1 MLKRSIALRFRKTLD
16 HRPIANQKM
25 RTSHVRRLAAL
36 LGLLALAAAWQWLLP
51 DRWPDFEAV
60 AAWQR
65 SFQAHSLAPVIV
77 IAAYVLGGIVLFPV
91 TVLSAATIV
100 TFGPV
105 MGNLYGLAGW
115 LASASLGFCVGR
127 YIGQD
132 WLSGLLD
139 KRFEGLR
146 RVAKRRGL
154 LAVLGLRVVPA
165 APFSIVN
172 LFIGASGIR
181 FSDFIL
187 GSILGR
193 IPGTVAFT
201 LFAVQLQSLV
211 YSISLAKFLM
221 VMVGLTV
228 VFGAQRW
235 MTRRLAAASAPL
247 ETPALTPPSSADIR
261 SLI

>member
-1 MLKRSIALRFRKTLD
+1 LD
-16 HRPIANQKM
+16 HGPIANQKT
-25 RTSHVRRLAAL
+25 RTSHVGRVAAL
-36 LGLLALAAAWQWLLP
+36 LGLLALAAAWQWLIVNGWL
-51 DRWPDFEAV
+51 DFEAF

-65 SFQAHSLAPVIV
+65 SFQTHALAPVIV
-77 IAAYVLGGIVLFPV
+77 IAAYVLGGMVLFPV
-91 TVLSAATIV
+91 TLLTAATIV

-105 MGNLYGLAGW
+105 NGNLYGLAGW

-132 WLSGLLD
+132 WLSGLFD
-139 KRFEGLR
+139 KRFKGLR
-146 RVAKRRGL
+146 CVVERRGL

-172 LFIGASGIR
+172 MFIGASGIR

-193 IPGTVAFT
+193 IPGIVAFT
-201 LFAVQLQSLV
+201 LFAVQLQSLAH
-211 YSISLAKFLM
+211 SISLAKLLM

-228 VFGAQRW
+228 VFVAQRW

-247 ETPALTPPSSADIR
+247 ETNP
-261 SLI
+261 

>member
-1 MLKRSIALRFRKTLD
+1 LD
-16 HRPIANQKM
+16 QNQKT
-25 RTSHVRRLAAL
+25 RTSHVGRLAAL
-36 LGLLALAAAWQWLLP
+36 LGLLALAAAWQWVIP
-51 DRWPDFEAV
+51 NRWLDFEAL

-65 SFQAHSLAPVIV
+65 SFQTNPLAPLIV
-77 IAAYVLGGIVLFPV
+77 IAAYILGGIVLFPV
-91 TVLSAATIV
+91 TLISAATIV

-127 YIGQD
+127 YVGQD

-146 RVAKRRGL
+146 CVVKRRGL
-154 LAVLGLRVVPA
+154 LAVLGLRVVPV

-181 FSDFIL
+181 FSDFVL

-193 IPGTVAFT
+193 IPGIVAFT
-201 LFAVQLQSLV
+201 LFAVQLQSLAH
-211 YSISLAKFLM
+211 SISLAKFLM

-228 VFGAQRW
+228 VFVAQRW
-235 MTRRLAAASAPL
+235 MTRRLAAAVTPL
-247 ETPALTPPSSADIR
+247 ETKA
-261 SLI
+261 

>member
-1 MLKRSIALRFRKTLD
+1 MLKRCIALGFRKTLD
-16 HRPIANQKM
+16 HRPIANQKK
-25 RTSHVRRLAAL
+25 RTSHGCLAAL
-36 LGLLALAAAWQWLLP
+36 LGLLALAAAWQFVIP
-51 DRWPDFEAV
+51 NRWFDLEAL

-65 SFQAHSLAPVIV
+65 SFQGHSLAPVMV
-77 IAAYVLGGIVLFPV
+77 IAVYVLGGIVLFPV
-91 TVLSAATIV
+91 TLLTAATIL

-132 WLSGLLD
+132 WLSGFLD
-139 KRFEGLR
+139 KRFEPLH

-187 GSILGR
+187 GSVLGR
-193 IPGTVAFT
+193 IPGIVAFT
-201 LFAVQLQSLV
+201 LFAVQLQSLAQ
-211 YSISLAKFLM
+211 SISLAKFLM
-221 VMVGLTV
+221 VMIGLTA
-228 VFGAQRW
+228 VFVAQRW
-235 MTRRLAAASAPL
+235 MTRRLAAASVPL
-247 ETPALTPPSSADIR
+247 EPKA
-261 SLI
+261 

>member
-1 MLKRSIALRFRKTLD
+1 LD
-16 HRPIANQKM
+16 HGPIANQKT
-25 RTSHVRRLAAL
+25 RTSHVGQLVAL
-36 LGLLALAAAWQWLLP
+36 FGLLALAAAWQWLIPNGWL
-51 DRWPDFEAV
+51 DFEAF

-65 SFQAHSLAPVIV
+65 SFQTHALAPVIV
-77 IAAYVLGGIVLFPV
+77 IAAYVLGGMVLFPV
-91 TVLSAATIV
+91 TLLTAATIV

-139 KRFEGLR
+139 KRFKGLR
-146 RVAKRRGL
+146 CVVERRGL

-165 APFSIVN
+165 GPFSIVN
-172 LFIGASGIR
+172 MFIGASGIR

-193 IPGTVAFT
+193 IPGIVAFT
-201 LFAVQLQSLV
+201 LFAVQLQSLAH
-211 YSISLAKFLM
+211 SISLGKSLM
-221 VMVGLTV
+221 IMAGLTI
-228 VFGAQRW
+228 VFVTHRW
-235 MTRRLAAASAPL
+235 MTRRLATASAPI
-247 ETPALTPPSSADIR
+247 EPEV
-261 SLI
+261 

>member
-1 MLKRSIALRFRKTLD
+1 LD
-16 HRPIANQKM
+16 HGPIANQKT
-25 RTSHVRRLAAL
+25 RTSHVGRVAAL
-36 LGLLALAAAWQWLLP
+36 LGLLALAAAWQWLIVNGWL
-51 DRWPDFEAV
+51 DFEAF

-65 SFQAHSLAPVIV
+65 SFQTHALAPVIV
-77 IAAYVLGGIVLFPV
+77 IAAYVLGGMVLFPV
-91 TVLSAATIV
+91 TLLTAATIV

-105 MGNLYGLAGW
+105 NGNLYGLAGW

-132 WLSGLLD
+132 WLSGLFD
-139 KRFEGLR
+139 KRFKGLR
-146 RVAKRRGL
+146 CVVERRGL

-172 LFIGASGIR
+172 MFIGASGIR

-193 IPGTVAFT
+193 IPGIVAFT
-201 LFAVQLQSLV
+201 LFAVQLQSLAH
-211 YSISLAKFLM
+211 SISLAKLLM

-228 VFGAQRW
+228 VFVAQRW
-235 MTRRLAAASAPL
+235 MTRRLAAANAPL
-247 ETPALTPPSSADIR
+247 ETNP
-261 SLI
+261 

>member
-1 MLKRSIALRFRKTLD
+1 LNWQRRNANFLYSFELRKTL
-16 HRPIANQKM
+16 RYQPIAIKKAPS
-25 RTSHVRRLAAL
+25 SHVGRITVL
-36 LGLLALAAAWQWLLP
+36 LGLFALAAAWQWLIP
-51 DRWPDFEAV
+51 NRWPDFEALT
-60 AAWQR
+60 AWQR
-65 SFQAHSLAPVIV
+65 SFQTHPLAPLMV

-91 TVLSAATIV
+91 TILTAATLM

-146 RVAKRRGL
+146 CVFKRRGL
-154 LAVLGLRVVPA
+154 LAVLGLRVVPV

-172 LFIGASGIR
+172 IFIGASGIR
-181 FSDFIL
+181 FCDFIL

-193 IPGTVAFT
+193 IPGIVAFT
-201 LFAVQLQSLV
+201 LFAVQLQSLAH
-211 YSISLAKFLM
+211 SISLAKFLM
-221 VMVGLTV
+221 VMVGLTA
-228 VFGAQRW
+228 VFVAHRW

-247 ETPALTPPSSADIR
+247 ETKP
-261 SLI
+261 

>member
-1 MLKRSIALRFRKTLD
+1 VDQPITKQKTRIGRFG
-16 HRPIANQKM
+16 
-25 RTSHVRRLAAL
+25 RLAAL
-36 LGLLALAAAWQWLLP
+36 LGLLALAGAWQWLIP
-51 DRWPDFEAV
+51 NRWFDLEAF

-65 SFQAHSLAPVIV
+65 SFQSHSLAPVMV

-91 TVLSAATIV
+91 TLLSAATIV

-132 WLSGLLD
+132 WLSDLLH
-139 KRFEGLR
+139 KRFERLHC
-146 RVAKRRGL
+146 VARRRGL

-193 IPGTVAFT
+193 IPGIVAFT
-201 LFAVQLQSLV
+201 LFAVQLQSLAQSV
-211 YSISLAKFLM
+211 SLVKFLM

-228 VFGAQRW
+228 VFVGQRW
-235 MTRRLAAASAPL
+235 MTRRLAAASVPAGNQ
-247 ETPALTPPSSADIR
+247 ALTAPIER
-261 SLI
+261 

>member
-1 MLKRSIALRFRKTLD
+1 MD
-16 HRPIANQKM
+16 HRPIANQKT
-25 RTSHVRRLAAL
+25 RTSHVGRVAAL
-36 LGLLALAAAWQWLLP
+36 LGLLALAAAWQWLIP
-51 DRWPDFEAV
+51 NRWLDFEAL

-65 SFQAHSLAPVIV
+65 SFQTHPLAPAMV
-77 IAAYVLGGIVLFPV
+77 IAVYVLGGIILFPV
-91 TVLSAATIV
+91 TLLTAVTIV
-100 TFGPV
+100 SFGPV

-146 RVAKRRGL
+146 CVVKSRGF
-154 LAVLGLRVVPA
+154 LAVLGLRVVPV

-172 LFIGASGIR
+172 MFIGASGIR

-193 IPGTVAFT
+193 IPGIVAFT
-201 LFAVQLQSLV
+201 LFAVQLQSLAH
-211 YSISLAKFLM
+211 SISLAKFLM
-221 VMVGLTV
+221 VMVGSTV
-228 VFGAQRW
+228 VFFAQRW
-235 MTRRLAAASAPL
+235 MTRRLAAASAPI
-247 ETPALTPPSSADIR
+247 EPVP
-261 SLI
+261 

>member
-1 MLKRSIALRFRKTLD
+1 VDQPITKQKTRIGRFG
-16 HRPIANQKM
+16 
-25 RTSHVRRLAAL
+25 RLAAL
-36 LGLLALAAAWQWLLP
+36 LGLLALAGAWQWLIP
-51 DRWPDFEAV
+51 NRWFDLEAF

-65 SFQAHSLAPVIV
+65 SFQSHSLAPVMV

-91 TVLSAATIV
+91 TLLSAATIV

-132 WLSGLLD
+132 WLSDLLH
-139 KRFEGLR
+139 KRFERLHC
-146 RVAKRRGL
+146 VARRRGL

-193 IPGTVAFT
+193 IPGIVAFT
-201 LFAVQLQSLV
+201 LFAVQLQSLAQSV
-211 YSISLAKFLM
+211 SLAKFLM

-228 VFGAQRW
+228 VFVVQRW
-235 MTRRLAAASAPL
+235 MTRRLVAASVPL
-247 ETPALTPPSSADIR
+247 ETKP
-261 SLI
+261 

>member
-1 MLKRSIALRFRKTLD
+1 LD
-16 HRPIANQKM
+16 HGPIANQKT
-25 RTSHVRRLAAL
+25 RTSHVGRVAAL
-36 LGLLALAAAWQWLLP
+36 LGLLALAAAWQWLIP
-51 DRWPDFEAV
+51 NRWLDFEAFV
-60 AAWQR
+60 AWQR
-65 SFQAHSLAPVIV
+65 SFQTHSLAPVIV

-91 TVLSAATIV
+91 TLLSAATIV

-146 RVAKRRGL
+146 CVFKRRGL

-172 LFIGASGIR
+172 VFIGASGIR
-181 FSDFIL
+181 FSDFLL

-193 IPGTVAFT
+193 IPGIVTFT
-201 LFAVQLQSLV
+201 LFAVQLQSLAH
-211 YSISLAKFLM
+211 SISLAKFLM
-221 VMVGLTV
+221 VMVGLTA
-228 VFGAQRW
+228 VFVAHRW
-235 MTRRLAAASAPL
+235 MTRRLAAASAPI
-247 ETPALTPPSSADIR
+247 ETKP
-261 SLI
+261 